1 MLSIDMTE
9 LLDQAFDIV
18 NALFPLV
25 AVIGGLTLGFA
36 IVKGLPKFFKG
47 LF

>member
-1 MLSIDMTE
+1 MLSLDMSA
-9 LLDQAFDIV
+9 LLTQAFSIV
-18 NALFPLV
+18 NSLFPLV
-25 AVIGGLTLGFA
+25 VVIGGLTLGFA

>member
-1 MLSIDMTE
+1 MLSLDMSS
-9 LLDQAFDIV
+9 LLTQAFDIV
-18 NALFPLV
+18 NSLFPLV
-25 AVIGGLTLGFA
+25 VVIAGLTLGFS